1 MRCVVATVVVLFA
14 AAAHAADDSPKSSGR
29 LEGKPVLFP
38 EKGIADGVK
47 ATIGL
52 LESCHDESLYQAD
65 ERKKAEQG
73 DHVRLVFVKPVTVTV
88 REEKIPVS
96 ELVFR
101 RPLNTGVF
109 WVRSGSTWRRYSKY
123 EFQKQEPFEAWLRE
137 ARQED

>member
-1 MRCVVATVVVLFA
+1 MRYTFATLLLFA
-14 AAAHAADDSPKSSGR
+14 ATVHAADDAPRASGS
-29 LEGKPVLFP
+29 LDGKRVTFP